1 MAEYTL
7 EAIIKDLLPAN
18 QYIANAKMRPE
29 EDNTKVEFAVKL
41 QNNVLCLIDSHWPV
55 EKLKAVEDAYQS
67 NDKKNL
73 AESRK
78 KLVSA
83 IKKKAEDVMNLY
95 IAPPRTTDFGILY
108 LPTEGLYS
116 ELTSYQDPVTKN
128 FTYRGA

>member
-29 EDNTKVEFAVKL
+29 EDNTKLNFEVKL
-41 QNNVLCLIDSHWPV
+41 QNNVLCPIDSHWPV

-83 IKKKAEDVMNLY
+83 IKKKAEDVMVVY
-95 IAPPRTTDFGILY
+95 C
-108 LPTEGLYS
+108 S
-116 ELTSYQDPVTKN
+116 SQDD
-128 FTYRGA
+128 

>member
-41 QNNVLCLIDSHWPV
+41 KIMSACLIDKAIADLV

-83 IKKKAEDVMNLY
+83 IKKAEDVMNLY
-95 IAPPRTTDFGILY
+95 IVPPRTTDFGILIY
-108 LPTEGLYS
+108 LQKGCILS
-116 ELTSYQDPVTKN
+116 
-128 FTYRGA
+128 